1 MNVSRNRAKTIFLD
15 AVENCPPERWDA
27 YLDEACDGDAD
38 LRRRVRVLL
47 DAHKGADSLID
58 DPGPAATITVAP
70 PLTDGQGTII
80 GPYKLMEGIGEGGMG
95 VVYMAEQ
102 T

>member
-1 MNVSRNRAKTIFLD
+1 MNASRKRAKTIFLD

-47 DAHKGADSLID
+47 DAHPAQHVHRISGGTGLVRLELDEDTGAFA
-58 DPGPAATITVAP
+58 GGVAAAC
-70 PLTDGQGTII
+70 
-80 GPYKLMEGIGEGGMG
+80 EGGLHQG
-95 VVYMAEQ
+95 P
-102 T
+102 